1 MCYGRRMAEVA
12 SRELRNNTRKVLALV
27 EAGESV
33 TITVGGRAVATL
45 VPAERR
51 VRWMTREELARR
63 VLAHPA
69 DPGLLE
75 DLRDLTLE
83 TTDDMPL

>member
-1 MCYGRRMAEVA
+1 MIEVA

-33 TITVGGRAVATL
+33 TITVGGRVVATL
-45 VPAERR
+45 VPADRR

-69 DPGLLE
+69 DRALLA
-75 DLRDLTLE
+75 DLRDLTPE
-83 TTDDMPL
+83 TTDDLPL